1 MDKLIEQPRGISRM
15 KKYWPWAAAAG
26 LLLIALGWIIFGNH
40 DSTLRV
46 AADGLT
52 VSEVVQAEFKDY
64 VRLSGQVVPTQ
75 VVQLSPEE
83 GGIVT
88 ERVAEEG
95 AMVRRGDVIVRLRN
109 SNLDLQILNA
119 EAELAEKQNLLRN
132 TQVAMQQDR
141 LNNQLEQAQLA
152 MDTERKLR
160 SYRQQE
166 RLYAEKLVSR
176 ETFLQAEEDYRL
188 AQRKQGLISQRLL
201 QDSIYRSV
209 QMDQMEDNLS
219 NMRTN
224 VVLVRERK
232 NKLEVCAPIDGELGL
247 LDVELGQSIAAGQKI
262 GQINDLSDYKIEAQV
277 DEHYIDRVR
286 AGLMATG
293 PSPRSPRGGE
303 GRKANGKPLSIS
315 PRGGEGRKA
324 NSAITTSGQGV
335 LPPTG
340 GVREGPGE
348 GPILL
353 TLRKVYPEVRQG
365 KFRID
370 FVFHG
375 PRPENIRSGQTYY
388 LNLELG
394 QPEQAVLIPRGTFFQ
409 TTGGAWIFVLSRDG
423 RTAYRR
429 KIKIG
434 RQNPQF
440 YEVTEGLE
448 PGERVITSGY
458 EGFGDNERL
467 EIK

>member
-1 MDKLIEQPRGISRM
+1 MWCLEGMGESAYLCSTIHNSLSSMDRLIE
-15 KKYWPWAAAAG
+15 KKKGLQRKHLPYLAG
-26 LLLIALGWIIFGNH
+26 GAFVLAIVAWVLFGNH
-40 DSTLRV
+40 SATMRV
-46 AADGLT
+46 SADDLT
-52 VSEVVQAEFKDY
+52 ISEVRLAEFKDY
-64 VRLSGQVVPTQ
+64 VRLSGQVVPIQ

-95 AMVRRGDVIVRLRN
+95 AMVRKGDVIIRLRN
-109 SNLDLQILNA
+109 SGLDLQILNA

-152 MDTERKLR
+152 TDTERKLR
-160 SYRQQE
+160 NFRQQE
-166 RLYAEKLVSR
+166 RLYREKLISR
-176 ETFLQAEEDYRL
+176 EVYLQAEEDYRL
-188 AQRKQGLISQRLL
+188 AQRKQGLISQRLQ

-232 NKLEVCAPIDGELGL
+232 NKLEVRAPIDGELGL
-247 LDVELGQSIAAGQKI
+247 LDVELGQSVTSGQKI

-286 AGLMATG
+286 AGLTASFVRGDATFNL
-293 PSPRSPRGGE
+293 
-303 GRKANGKPLSIS
+303 A
-315 PRGGEGRKA
+315 
-324 NSAITTSGQGV
+324 V
-335 LPPTG
+335 
-340 GVREGPGE
+340 
-348 GPILL
+348 
-353 TLRKVYPEVRQG
+353 RKVYPEVRQG
-365 KFRID
+365 KFRTD
-370 FVFHG
+370 FVFRG
-375 PRPENIRSGQTYY
+375 SRPENIRSGQTYY

-394 QPEQAVLIPRGTFFQ
+394 QPEQAVLIPRGAFFQ
-409 TTGGAWIFVLSRDG
+409 STGGAWIFVLSKDG
-423 RTAYRR
+423 HTAHRRT
-429 KIKIG
+429 IKVG
-434 RQNPQF
+434 RQNPQY

-458 EGFGDNERL
+458 ETFGNNERL